1 MKNMKNSSLF
11 IFSIFVAFTFAACD
25 EITGPYT
32 EEVNVTEGGRKI
44 LLEDFTGHE
53 CGNCPY
59 GGLEAIK
66 LDSIYKGRV
75 IVVDTHCSFFADTNK
90 NGKFSY
96 NFKTAVGDELDQ
108 FFNIETAGLPK
119 GMVNRQAK
127 DGDYSIFSNRLLNYT
142 AWSSSIAMELNKTAA
157 VNLSLSKNYDT
168 LSRNLNLEVEI
179 EYLEKGNI
187 NQQLVVYLVE
197 DSIINWQKWYG
208 HIPEDVPDFAHRHV
222 LRKSLNGTWG
232 DRLSGSVKSA
242 GQIISKT
249 FSTTISSKYKHKKC
263 YIVAFVQNNLTKEIL
278 QVEEIK
284 LIE

>member
-1 MKNMKNSSLF
+1 MKNMKISSLF

-32 EEVNVTEGGRKI
+32 EDVNVTEGGRKI

-75 IVVDTHCSFFADTNK
+75 IVVATHCSFFADTNK

-168 LSRNLNLEVEI
+168 LSRNLNLDVEI

>member
-11 IFSIFVAFTFAACD
+11 LFGIFVAFTLAACD

-44 LLEDFTGHE
+44 LLEDFTGHQ
-53 CGNCPY
+53 CGNCPTA
-59 GGLEAIK
+59 GLEAAK

-75 IVVDTHCSFFADTNK
+75 IVVATHCGFFADTFK
-90 NGKFSY
+90 NGKYSY
-96 NFKTAVGDELDQ
+96 NFKTPVGDELEES
-108 FFNIETAGLPK
+108 FSIGTFPN
-119 GMVNRQAK
+119 GMINRQAK
-127 DGDYSIFSNRLLNYT
+127 DGNYKIFTNRLL
-142 AWSSSIAMELNKTAA
+142 AFSEWSSSIAMELNKTAA

-208 HIPEDVPDFAHRHV
+208 HIPENVQDFAHRHV
-222 LRKSLNGTWG
+222 LRTSLNGAWG

-242 GQIISKT
+242 GQIISKSYT
-249 FSTTISSKYKHKKC
+249 TTISSKYKQKKC
-263 YIVAFVQNNLTKEIL
+263 YIVAFVQNNLTKEVL

>member
-1 MKNMKNSSLF
+1 MKNSSLLLF
-11 IFSIFVAFTFAACD
+11 GIFVAFTFAACD

-59 GGLEAIK
+59 AGIEATN

-75 IVVDTHCSFFADTNK
+75 IVVATHCSFFADTNK
-90 NGKFSY
+90 TGKFSY
-96 NFKTAVGDELDQ
+96 NFKTPVGDELDQ

-119 GMVNRQAK
+119 GMVNRQAV
-127 DGDYSIFSNRLLNYT
+127 DGDYGIFSNRLLNYT
-142 AWSSSIAMELNKTAA
+142 AWSSSIAMELNKKAA
-157 VNLSLSKNYDT
+157 LNLSLSKSYDT
-168 LSRNLNLEVEI
+168 LSRNLNLDVEI

-197 DSIINWQKWYG
+197 DSIINWQKWSEQYF
-208 HIPEDVPDFAHRHV
+208 PDFAHRHV

-242 GQIISKT
+242 GQIISKSFT
-249 FSTTISSKYKHKKC
+249 TTISSKYKQKKC
-263 YIVAFVQNNLTKEIL
+263 YIVAFVQNNLTKEVL

>member
-1 MKNMKNSSLF
+1 
-11 IFSIFVAFTFAACD
+11 
-25 EITGPYT
+25 
-32 EEVNVTEGGRKI
+32 
-44 LLEDFTGHE
+44 
-53 CGNCPY
+53 
-59 GGLEAIK
+59 
-66 LDSIYKGRV
+66 
-75 IVVDTHCSFFADTNK
+75 
-90 NGKFSY
+90 
-96 NFKTAVGDELDQ
+96 
-108 FFNIETAGLPK
+108 
-119 GMVNRQAK
+119 
-127 DGDYSIFSNRLLNYT
+127 
-142 AWSSSIAMELNKTAA
+142 
-157 VNLSLSKNYDT
+157 

-197 DSIINWQKWYG
+197 DSIINWQTWYG

>member
-1 MKNMKNSSLF
+1 MKNSSLF
-11 IFSIFVAFTFAACD
+11 LFGIFVAFTFAACD

-32 EEVNVTEGGRKI
+32 EEVNVTEGGRKV
-44 LLEDFTGHE
+44 LLEDFTGHN
-53 CGNCPY
+53 CGNCPPA
-59 GGLEAIK
+59 GLEATK

-75 IVVDTHCSFFADTNK
+75 IVVATHCSFFADTNK
-90 NGKFSY
+90 NGKLSY
-96 NFKTAVGDELDQ
+96 NFKTPVGDELDK

-127 DGDYSIFSNRLLNYT
+127 DGDYGIFSNRLLNYT
-142 AWSSSIAMELNKTAA
+142 EWGSSIAMELNKKVA

-168 LSRNLNLEVEI
+168 LNRNLNLEVEI

-197 DSIINWQKWYG
+197 DSIINWQKWSDVY
-208 HIPEDVPDFAHRHV
+208 VPDFVHRHV
-222 LRKSLNGTWG
+222 LRKSLNGAWG

-242 GQIISKT
+242 GKIISKSYAT
-249 FSTTISSKYKHKKC
+249 SISIKYNHKHC
-263 YIVAFVQNNLTKEIL
+263 YIVAFVQNNLTKEVL

-284 LIE
+284 LME

>member
-1 MKNMKNSSLF
+1 MKISSLF

-32 EEVNVTEGGRKI
+32 EDVNVTEGGRKI

-75 IVVDTHCSFFADTNK
+75 IVVATHCSFFADTNK

-168 LSRNLNLEVEI
+168 LSRNLNLDVEI

>member
-1 MKNMKNSSLF
+1 MKNSSLF

-108 FFNIETAGLPK
+108 YFNIETAGLPK

>member
-1 MKNMKNSSLF
+1 MKNSSLLLF
-11 IFSIFVAFTFAACD
+11 GIFVAFTFAACD

-44 LLEDFTGHE
+44 LLEDFTGHN
-53 CGNCPY
+53 CGNCPPA
-59 GGLEAIK
+59 GLEAIK

-75 IVVDTHCSFFADTNK
+75 IVVATHCSFFADTNK
-90 NGKFSY
+90 TGKFSY
-96 NFKTAVGDELDQ
+96 NFKTPVGDELDQ

-119 GMVNRQAK
+119 GMVNRQAV
-127 DGDYSIFSNRLLNYT
+127 DGDYGIFSNRLLNYT

-157 VNLSLSKNYDT
+157 VNLSLSKSYDT

-197 DSIINWQKWYG
+197 DSIINWQKWSEQYF
-208 HIPEDVPDFAHRHV
+208 PDFAHRHV

-242 GQIISKT
+242 GQIISKSYT
-249 FSTTISSKYKHKKC
+249 TTISSKYKQKKC
-263 YIVAFVQNNLTKEIL
+263 YIVAFVQNNLTKEVL

>member
-1 MKNMKNSSLF
+1 MKNSSLF

-44 LLEDFTGHE
+44 LLEDFTGHK
-53 CGNCPY
+53 CGNCPTA
-59 GGLEAIK
+59 GLEAAK

-75 IVVDTHCSFFADTNK
+75 IVVATHCGYFADTNK
-90 NGKFSY
+90 NGKYSY
-96 NFKTAVGDELDQ
+96 NFQTPVGDELKES
-108 FFNIETAGLPK
+108 FSIGTFPN
-119 GMVNRQAK
+119 GMINRQAK
-127 DGDYSIFSNRLLNYT
+127 DGNYKIFTNRLL
-142 AWSSSIAMELNKTAA
+142 AFSEWSSSIAMELNKTAA

-197 DSIINWQKWYG
+197 DSIINWQTWYG

-242 GQIISKT
+242 GRIISKSYT
-249 FSTTISSKYKHKKC
+249 TTISSKYKQKKC
-263 YIVAFVQNNLTKEIL
+263 YIVAFVQNNLTKEVL

>member
-1 MKNMKNSSLF
+1 MKKMKNSSLLLF
-11 IFSIFVAFTFAACD
+11 GIFVAFTFAACD

-59 GGLEAIK
+59 AGIEATN

-75 IVVDTHCSFFADTNK
+75 IVVATHCSFFADTNK
-90 NGKFSY
+90 TGKFSY
-96 NFKTAVGDELDQ
+96 NFKTLVGDELDQ

-119 GMVNRQAK
+119 GMVNRQAL

-142 AWSSSIAMELNKTAA
+142 AWGSSIAMELNKKAA
-157 VNLSLSKNYDT
+157 LNLSLSKSYDT

-208 HIPEDVPDFAHRHV
+208 HIPENVPDFAHRHV
-222 LRKSLNGTWG
+222 LRTSLNGAWG

-242 GQIISKT
+242 GQIISKSYT
-249 FSTTISSKYKHKKC
+249 TTISSKYKQKKC
-263 YIVAFVQNNLTKEIL
+263 YIVAFVQNNLTKEVL

>member
-1 MKNMKNSSLF
+1 MKNSSLF
-11 IFSIFVAFTFAACD
+11 LFGIFVALTFAACD

-59 GGLEAIK
+59 AGIEAK
-66 LDSIYKGRV
+66 TLDSIYKGRV
-75 IVVDTHCSFFADTNK
+75 IVVATHCSFFADTNK
-90 NGKFSY
+90 TGKLSY
-96 NFKTAVGDELDQ
+96 NFKTPVGDELDQ

-119 GMVNRQAK
+119 GMVNRQAV

-142 AWSSSIAMELNKTAA
+142 AWGSSIAMELNKKAA
-157 VNLSLSKNYDT
+157 LNLSLSKSYDT

-197 DSIINWQKWYG
+197 DSIINWQKWSEQYF
-208 HIPEDVPDFAHRHV
+208 PDFAHRHV

-242 GQIISKT
+242 GQIISKSFT
-249 FSTTISSKYKHKKC
+249 TTISSKYKQKKC
-263 YIVAFVQNNLTKEIL
+263 YIVAFVQNNLTKEVL

>member
-75 IVVDTHCSFFADTNK
+75 IVVATHCSFFADTNK

-232 DRLSGSVKSA
+232 DRLSGSVESA